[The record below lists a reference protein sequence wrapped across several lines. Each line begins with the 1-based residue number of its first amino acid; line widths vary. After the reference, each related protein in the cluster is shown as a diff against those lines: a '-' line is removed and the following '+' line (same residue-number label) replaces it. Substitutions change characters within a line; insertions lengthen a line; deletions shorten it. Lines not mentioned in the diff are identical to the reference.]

1 MSTLVQAIRMEHPD
15 TIPVSVGLLPAMW
28 IKYGSELQRLVDQYP
43 QFFHGMKMD
52 LDHIEDHLAPS
63 YRQGVYF
70 DEWNCEC
77 VCGGVNGFGRGVGK
91 TKAKKKAAYMV
102 LVRLLKAA
110 GICEESW
117 EKKMWE
123 GFVTQS

>member
-1 MSTLVQAIRMEHPD
+1 M
-15 TIPVSVGLLPAMW
+15 
-28 IKYGSELQRLVDQYP
+28 
-43 QFFHGMKMD
+43 
-52 LDHIEDHLAPS
+52 
-63 YRQGVYF
+63 
-70 DEWNCEC
+70 
-77 VCGGVNGFGRGVGK
+77 NGFGRGVGK

>member
-1 MSTLVQAIRMEHPD
+1 MTLDKAPEYTFEHWD
-15 TIPVSVGLLPAMW
+15 G
-28 IKYGSELQRLVDQYP
+28 
-43 QFFHGMKMD
+43 
-52 LDHIEDHLAPS
+52 
-63 YRQGVYF
+63 